1 MKKKVM
7 ALALCLSITLGI
19 TACSNDDDSKSTGL
33 EQVSLNQLPE
43 NTQQFIQGTFP
54 NTTLLQ
60 ANKLTKS
67 NYYGS
72 IYKIKLNNNVA
83 IDFDREGNWTEI
95 ETSDYTELPANFLAQ
110 EVPVIQAYVLENFKG
125 KYIIEIDKDRKG
137 YEVKL
142 NNQQELIFNAR
153 QEFVGIDID
162 VDQEEQLIGYDQLP
176 TAVQSFLT
184 SYFATSEIVFIK
196 QEEDKGGTTYKVY
209 VANGFKIE
217 FNHLGEWEEIETKQ
231 NQIIPPVLLPTPLI
245 VYIET
250 NYKGY
255 QLVSI
260 EKKSSVFEVELK
272 RGQQEVALIFD
283 REGNFLQFDN

>member
-1 MKKKVM
+1 MKKKLM
-7 ALALCLSITLGI
+7 ALMLCLTLALGLA
-19 TACSNDDDSKSTGL
+19 ACSNDDSNPTGL

-72 IYKIKLNNNVA
+72 IYKIKLNNKVE

-95 ETSDYTELPANFLAQ
+95 ETTDYSELPAHFLAQ
-110 EVPVIQAYVLENFKG
+110 EVPVIQAYVVENFKG

-142 NNQQELIFNAR
+142 NDQQELIFNSR
-153 QEFVGIDID
+153 QEFVAIDID
-162 VDQEEQLIGYDQLP
+162 SDQEEQLITYTQLP
-176 TAVQSFLT
+176 ETVRSFLT
-184 SYFATSEIVFIK
+184 TYFASSEIVFMK
-196 QEEDKGGTTYKVY
+196 QEVEKEGTTYKVY
-209 VANGFKIE
+209 LADGFKIE
-217 FNHLGEWEEIETKQ
+217 FDHLGEWEEIETKQ
-231 NQIIPPVLLPTPLI
+231 NQMIPSILLPAPLTA
-245 VYIET
+245 YIET
-250 NYKGY
+250 NYKTY

-260 EKKSSVFEVELK
+260 EKKSRVFEVELK
-272 RGQQEVALIFD
+272 RGQQELALIFD
-283 REGNFLQFDN
+283 REGNFLQLDN